1 MTITPEKLL
10 EIGIKKRNGDI
21 TDSWASLAEDFSNGM
36 FSDGEQYRLWVKNR
50 LRTQGVQDKNNDLQS
65 SNTDNFKESIEIN
78 KDGSQTSNKL
88 VKMSIEDSKD
98 VNYLLKAH
106 GYNPDLWELI
116 SARSNIWN
124 SYSKKDG
131 IMQLYSSKISVKPK
145 RDELSLES
153 LRSMFKEMS
162 DNYVRPLHNP
172 IRYSKNGKM
181 LEVSIADIHLGKL
194 AWQGDSNDTYNW
206 EIARER
212 FFHIINDV
220 LTRTQAY
227 EFEKILFCWSNDF
240 FHYDGLTK
248 TTTGGTPQDTDLKFA
263 QMYKIGTKMLVEAV
277 DILSQIAPVE
287 TFYVGANHDKLT
299 SYVATEHLAAW
310 FRNEPNVTVDTD
322 PKIRKY
328 VEFGKCLIQFSHGH
342 AEGKRI
348 GEVMPVEAREAWG
361 RTVYHEVHAGHFHS
375 EKTVTKDNGVIIRY
389 LNSPTGTD
397 TWHYESGYVGAL
409 KVGQSFIWDKEL
421 GLLDAIYTTVE

>member
-1 MTITPEKLL
+1 MTPEQLL
-10 EIGIKKRNGDI
+10 EIGIKKRNGEI
-21 TDSWASLAEDFSNGM
+21 KDSWSSLAEDFSGGM

-50 LRTQGVQDKNNDLQS
+50 IRTQTKNNEQRPS
-65 SNTDNFKESIEIN
+65 VTENFKESIEIN
-78 KDGSQTSNKL
+78 KDGSQSSNKL
-88 VKMSIEDSKD
+88 IKMSIEDSKD

-106 GYNPDLWELI
+106 GYEPDLWELN

-131 IMQLYSSKISVKPK
+131 IMQLYASKISVKPK
-145 RDELSLES
+145 KDELSLES
-153 LRSMFKEMS
+153 IRSMFKEMS
-162 DNYVRPLHNP
+162 DNYIRPTHNP
-172 IRYSKNGKM
+172 IRYSKNGMM

-227 EFEKILFCWSNDF
+227 KFEKILFCWSNDF

-263 QMYKIGTKMLVEAV
+263 QMYKIGTNMLVEAV
-277 DILSQIAPVE
+277 DILSQFAPVE

-310 FRNEPNVTVDTD
+310 YRNDPNVTVDTD

-361 RTVYHEVHAGHFHS
+361 RTIYHEVHAGHFHS
-375 EKTVTKDNGVIIRY
+375 EKTVTKDNGVIVRY

-397 TWHYESGYVGAL
+397 TWHFESAYVGAL
-409 KVGQSFIWDKEL
+409 KVGQAFIWDKEL